1 MKSKELTN
9 HKRLTIHYSCSVVLA
24 NGREFWS
31 HFVTAWGCGER
42 RMNRVSAGP
51 TVLIAFVLLLVTA
64 FGSSADAA
72 SQTRKRVPRPA
83 PTPKDAALIVDA
95 TSGRILYKHNADA
108 ARHPAS
114 LTKMMT
120 LYLLFE
126 AVESGKM
133 TMQTQMAVS
142 PWAASQSPTKLD
154 LKPGETIDVDTAIRA
169 IVIRSANDVAVV
181 IGEALGGT
189 ESAFASMMDA
199 KARDLG
205 MWRTNFENAS
215 GLPDLRQVTTASD
228 MARLG
233 RRLAYDFPQHFHY
246 FSLND
251 FTYRGRRYETH
262 NNLIGVFAGAEGIK
276 TGYTRMSGFNLVT
289 SAVRNNKHL
298 MGVVMG
304 GATAVGRDRE
314 MMRLLGIAFGEAE
327 KNPLLVAHANVPWQD
342 GAGEK
347 TTPNWDAPLPQKI
360 ELAAFEPGA
369 GITAAT
375 IEVAAIKTPAPKAVV
390 TASLTPPLPKAAL
403 RATAETATPRPRP
416 QTPAASPTVVAKN
429 DSAIEQG
436 DVGGPALQPSD
447 AAKRWTVQI
456 GAYGN
461 RTLAMAELNKYAK
474 RSSDVLGKAQQ
485 LVSITANPAGGT
497 VYRARFGLFSETEAR
512 AVCKRISAQGATC
525 FATLQKS

>member
-1 MKSKELTN
+1 MELTLR
-9 HKRLTIHYSCSVVLA
+9 KRLTIYYSCSVVLA
-24 NGREFWS
+24 NGRGIWS
-31 HFVTAWGCGER
+31 HFATAWGRGER
-42 RMNRVSAGP
+42 RMNRASARP
-51 TVLIAFVLLLVTA
+51 ALVTALVLLLVMA
-64 FGSSADAA
+64 FGSTADAA
-72 SQTRKRVPRPA
+72 GQTRKRVPRPA

-95 TSGRILYKHNADA
+95 TSGRVLYERNADA
-108 ARHPAS
+108 SRHPAS

-126 AVESGKM
+126 ALEKGTM
-133 TMQTQMAVS
+133 TMQTQMHVS

-154 LKPGETIDVDTAIRA
+154 LKAGETLDVDTAIRA

-215 GLPDLRQVTTASD
+215 GLPDLRQVTTAND

-233 RRLAYDFPQHFHY
+233 RRLAYDFPQHFHF

-298 MGVVMG
+298 MGVVLG

-342 GAGEK
+342 GTGEK
-347 TTPNWDAPLPQKI
+347 TAPNWDAPLPPKI
-360 ELAAFEPGA
+360 ELTAFEPNNGL
-369 GITAAT
+369 TPVELAALN
-375 IEVAAIKTPAPKAVV
+375 TPAPKTVA
-390 TASLTPPLPKAAL
+390 TASLAPTPLAKPIV
-403 RATAETATPRPRP
+403 RAITETVMPRPRP
-416 QTPAASPTVVAKN
+416 QTPATSSTIVAKN

-456 GAYGN
+456 GAYGDRN
-461 RTLAMAELNKYAK
+461 LALAELNKYAK

-485 LVSITANPAGGT
+485 LVVLTANPAGGT

-525 FATLQKS
+525 FATLQES